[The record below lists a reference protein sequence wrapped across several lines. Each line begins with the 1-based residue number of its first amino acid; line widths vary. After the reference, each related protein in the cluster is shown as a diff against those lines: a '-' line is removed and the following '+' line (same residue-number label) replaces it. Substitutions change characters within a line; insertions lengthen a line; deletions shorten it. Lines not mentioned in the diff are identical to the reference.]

1 MAIKV
6 KLSEIAQEIARKPEE
21 VVAKAKE
28 MGLKVH
34 NVTSSVDVEIAG
46 YIAEYVL
53 TGENKMPAPKPAK
66 STTKSTTKSK
76 GSTKTSQAK
85 KSDKENGDKPKK
97 TTAKKTKDSKKEA
110 EQESKDTTKTS
121 PKKSTKSTTQKEVKT
136 TKESKEVSKQN
147 EADDSTQTQVLPQQ
161 ATNDKPDIDKD
172 STLIQRSTGIRIVKK
187 TPQADSTPK
196 QAPQTPRQKAYAPSL
211 HDMLDKEM
219 KDEEPLIRKPKKPKK
234 VAATHREGEQ
244 KLQITSREI
253 SSKDFD
259 DEQDEIVLFDLNERE
274 IRDEDKENEVRQI
287 ITDRVR
293 VQRKNP
299 WLNETRSISRSKRKK
314 SPKQQVESNLSAKS
328 AIVIPEEVR
337 VYEFAEAAGRPLTE
351 VIKVLF
357 GLGLMATKND
367 FLDKDA
373 IEILA
378 EEFKIEVSI
387 QSEESLAQDGE
398 SSFDESELS
407 PRPPVVTIMGHVDHG
422 KTSLLDAIRNS
433 RIASAEAGGITQHIG
448 AYMVEKNGKL
458 ISFIDTPGHEAFSQ
472 MRARGAQVTDIAII
486 VIAADDGVKQ
496 QTIEALN
503 HAKAAGVEIIIAMN
517 KMDKENAN
525 PDKLKSECAELGFMS
540 QDWGGEY
547 EFLPISAKSGEGLE
561 NLLESILLHAEILE
575 LKAAYNAP
583 TQAIVLEGSVQKG
596 RGPVASVII
605 KQGTLKVGDPVY
617 AGTAYGRVRSMVND
631 RGESIDKLEP
641 SSVASIAGLSE
652 VPSAGSKLFVEQSDT
667 AAREKAQKLAIYLR
681 QKELSKSTKVSFEEL
696 SEMVAKGQLKTIPLI
711 IKADTQGSLEAIKAS
726 VEKLNNDEVQVNVI
740 NFGVGGITQSDVEL
754 ASASENSLILGF
766 GLRPTGIVKT
776 SAKELGV
783 EIKTYSVIYDLLDDV
798 KALISGLMSPL
809 IEEENTGQA
818 EVRETFS
825 ISKVGV
831 IAGCMVTDGSIKR
844 GIGVRLI
851 RDGVV
856 VHTGAIA
863 SLKRFKDD
871 AKEVAKGYECGI
883 MLENYNDIK
892 VGDVFETFIQ
902 VKKAQKI

>member
-6 KLSEIAQEIARKPEE
+6 KLSEIAQDIARKPEE

-46 YIAEYVL
+46 YISEYVL
-53 TGENKMPAPKPAK
+53 TGVNKMPAPKSTK

-76 GSTKTSQAK
+76 DSTKTSQAK
-85 KSDKENGDKPKK
+85 KSDKEDSDKPKK
-97 TTAKKTKDSKKEA
+97 ATAKKTKDSKK

-121 PKKSTKSTTQKEVKT
+121 PKKSTKSTTQKEAKT
-136 TKESKEVSKQN
+136 TKESKEVSKQD
-147 EADDSTQTQVLPQQ
+147 EADDSTQTQVLSQQ

-196 QAPQTPRQKAYAPSL
+196 PAPQTPRQKAYAPSL

-299 WLNETRSISRSKRKK
+299 WLNETRSISRSRRKK
-314 SPKQQVESNLSAKS
+314 PPKQQVESNLSAKS

-378 EEFKIEVSI
+378 EEFKMEVSI
-387 QSEESLAQDGE
+387 QSEEALSQDGE

-583 TQAIVLEGSVQKG
+583 TQAIVLEGSIQKG